1 MLQTKTHQLS
11 LPESAVV
18 GQLYTYG
25 RPGEDDRSQPR
36 DSGCDSGRD
45 FGRERDPIPPLEPAN
60 EYSDLMHDPA
70 GNSGAV
76 PGDKRDVW
84 DRM

>member
-25 RPGEDDRSQPR
+25 WPGEEDRSQPR
-36 DSGCDSGRD
+36 DSGRDLGRD
-45 FGRERDPIPPLEPAN
+45 IGRERDPIRPYEPAN
-60 EYSDLMHDPA
+60 EYSDRMHDPA
-70 GNSGAV
+70 DNSGAV
-76 PGDKRDVW
+76 PGDRRDVW